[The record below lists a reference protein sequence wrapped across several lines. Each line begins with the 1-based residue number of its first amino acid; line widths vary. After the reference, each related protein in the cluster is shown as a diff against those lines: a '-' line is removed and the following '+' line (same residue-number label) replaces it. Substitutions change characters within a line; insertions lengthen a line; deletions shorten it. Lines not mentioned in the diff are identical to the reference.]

1 MLTLLFAVVVCG
13 IVAWVITSLNLPQPY
28 KNIALAILLLIVVI
42 IFFRSVLGVNSPIP
56 LR

>member
-1 MLTLLFAVVVCG
+1 MLTLLFAVIVCG